1 LFRKVLLFRDAKHL
15 GGKIALIVTVYKR
28 LYNIHVLFDSIR
40 NQTLKDFDVFIV
52 NNNSSKEAI
61 SDLNTNLTRLE
72 RRQVFHLE
80 VNHGAYIRYFL
91 AKKLSELGYA
101 FGVFIDD
108 DEELKPTSMEM
119 FLKDATVKGI
129 RSIRNLHVEEG
140 GRMSMARPD
149 YPCNVCNAGGMVI
162 DLSLFAM
169 ASFWNEW
176 ETCYRS
182 QDDLWISYFAKK
194 NGWSLGKATAEVIL
208 DSRNGDADSMYKK
221 PGQNVVER
229 AFLAQYYNGQPIDV
243 ERIVKSKMGLKKP
256 VDYKNHVTILNAPWR
271 S

>member
-1 LFRKVLLFRDAKHL
+1 MFKEAKNL

-28 LYNIHVLFDSIR
+28 IYNIPVLFKSIQ
-40 NQTLKDFDVFIV
+40 NQLFKDFDIFIV
-52 NNNSSKEAI
+52 NNNSSTESIKEI
-61 SDLNTNLTRLE
+61 ENELSRLE
-72 RRQVFHLE
+72 RRQLFNLE
-80 VNHGAYIRYFL
+80 VNHGAYIRYVL
-91 AKKLSELGYA
+91 AKRLSEIGYS

-108 DEELKPTSMEM
+108 DEELKPQSMEL
-119 FLKDATVKGI
+119 FLKDATKNGI

-162 DLSLFAM
+162 DLSLFSM

-194 NGWSLGKATAEVIL
+194 AGWSLGKTSAEVIL
-208 DSRNGDADSMYKK
+208 DGRNGDQDSMYKK

-243 ERIVKSKMGLKKP
+243 ERVVKNKMGQKLAVNYKK
-256 VDYKNHVTILNAPWR
+256 YQTITNAPWR